1 MTISIRVATT
11 ADIQAVL
18 PLVDGYYASSPVPHV
33 PDHDKLIQHLTTL
46 IQPDNHFGGLLVA
59 VHDEDLVGFAFLYYR
74 FDKRALMPVVDLNDL
89 YVAPNARRLGIARQL
104 MAATFEWAK
113 EHGANQVTWMTRTTN
128 VNAQHLYD
136 QVGERESGWLHYGHK
151 L

>member
-59 VHDEDLVGFAFLYYR
+59 VRDEDLVGFAFLYYR
-74 FDKRALMPVVDLNDL
+74 FDKRALTPVVDLNYL
-89 YVAPNARRLGIARQL
+89 YVDPNARRLGIARQL
-104 MAATFEWAK
+104 MGATFEWAK
-113 EHGANQVTWMTRTTN
+113 QHGANQVTWMTRTTN

>member
-1 MTISIRVATT
+1 MTISIREATI
-11 ADIQAVL
+11 ADIQAIL

-33 PDHDKLIQHLTTL
+33 PDHEKLIQHLTTL

-59 VHDEDLVGFAFLYYR
+59 DRDGELAGFAFLYYR
-74 FDKRALMPVVDLNDL
+74 FDKRALTPVVDLNDL
-89 YVAPNARRLGIARQL
+89 YVDPNARRLGIARQL
-104 MAATFEWAK
+104 MTATFEWAK
-113 EHGANQVTWMTRTTN
+113 QHGANQVTWMTRTTN
-128 VNAQHLYD
+128 INAQHLYD

>member
-1 MTISIRVATT
+1 MMISIREATT
-11 ADIQAVL
+11 DDIQAVL

-33 PDHDKLIQHLTTL
+33 PDHEKLIQHLTTL
-46 IQPDNHFGGLLVA
+46 ITPDNHFGGLLVA
-59 VHDEDLVGFAFLYYR
+59 VRDGVLVGFAFLYYR
-74 FDKRALMPVVDLNDL
+74 FDKRALTPVVDLNDL

-104 MAATFEWAK
+104 MMATFEWAK
-113 EHGANQVTWMTRTTN
+113 QHGANQVTWMTRTTN

>member
-1 MTISIRVATT
+1 MTISIRVATA

-33 PDHDKLIQHLTTL
+33 PNHEKLIQHLTTL
-46 IQPDNHFGGLLVA
+46 IQPNNPFGGLLVA
-59 VHDEDLVGFAFLYYR
+59 VRHGDLVGFAFLYYR
-74 FDKRALMPVVDLNDL
+74 FDKRALTPVVDLNDL
-89 YVAPNARRLGIARQL
+89 YVDPNARRLGIARQL
-104 MAATFEWAK
+104 ITATFEWAK
-113 EHGANQVTWMTRTTN
+113 RHGANQVTWMTHTTN

>member
-1 MTISIRVATT
+1 MTISIRVATA

-33 PDHDKLIQHLTTL
+33 PNHEKLIQHLTTL
-46 IQPDNHFGGLLVA
+46 IQPNNPFGGLLVA
-59 VHDEDLVGFAFLYYR
+59 VRHGDLVGFAFLYYR
-74 FDKRALMPVVDLNDL
+74 FDKRALTPVVDLNDL
-89 YVAPNARRLGIARQL
+89 YVDPNARRLGIARQL
-104 MAATFEWAK
+104 ITATFEWAK
-113 EHGANQVTWMTRTTN
+113 RHGANQVTWMTRTTN